1 MKVGFIGFGNIAK
14 AISSGIECDKIYVS
28 DRNKDNLMIA
38 QEKGFGIFT
47 NNTNVA
53 SEVDVLFLTVKPS
66 GYGALASEIK
76 DSLKKDT
83 ILISV
88 APNIT
93 FEVLNKMYGERK
105 IVRLMPNVAS
115 GVKEGMSTFA
125 YNDKLSEQEKETIYN
140 LFSTFSKAI
149 ELKEELIDKS
159 IAISG
164 SSPAYVFLFIE
175 ALADGAV
182 KNGIP
187 RDVAYTLA
195 AQTLLGSAKLVL
207 DSGLHPGELKDKVT
221 SVSGTTI
228 EAVIE
233 LEKKGFRA
241 AILSAIEACTNKK
254 V

>member
-14 AISSGIECDKIYVS
+14 AISAGIEADSIYVS
-28 DRNKDNLMIA
+28 DRHKENIMVA
-38 QEKGFGIFT
+38 QERGYGAFT
-47 NNTNVA
+47 NNLNVA
-53 SEVDVLFLTVKPS
+53 SEVDVLFLTVKPK
-66 GYGALASEIK
+66 GYEALAREIK
-76 DSLKKDT
+76 ESLKEDT
-83 ILISV
+83 ILVSV

-93 FEVLNKMYGERK
+93 FDVLGKMYGEKK
-105 IVRLMPNVAS
+105 IVRLMPNVAAS
-115 GVKEGMSTFA
+115 VKEGMSTFA
-125 YNDKLSEQEKETIYN
+125 CNDKVTEKEKKDIFE
-140 LFSTFSKAI
+140 LFSTFSKVI
-149 ELKEELIDKS
+149 ELREELIDKS

-164 SSPAYVFLFIE
+164 SSPAYVFMFIE
-175 ALADGAV
+175 AIADGAV

-187 RDVAYTLA
+187 RDIAYTLA

-207 DSGLHPGELKDKVT
+207 DTGIHPGALKDKVT

-233 LEKKGFRA
+233 LEKKGFRG